1 MTKQE
6 LLQRIRG
13 ILNAPSTR
21 VVADNGIVKAYK
33 MTSAGDVCVLVLYD
47 NAVDFDG
54 IKYDLE
60 EGGDRD
66 D

>member
-21 VVADNGIVKAYK
+21 VVADDGIIKVYK
-33 MTSAGDVCVLVLYD
+33 ITKAGDICIMVLYD

-54 IKYDLE
+54 IKYDL
-60 EGGDRD
+60 
-66 D
+66 